1 MFAQVQPQHSPLM
14 LLTPTAS
21 AASLGYAGLQAARR
35 NTRFARYCEEN
46 TLADA
51 FFTLENFLIMNIY
64 KRMRF
69 VLACAAVLTVAVF
82 AQDDEVTQFDD
93 FADEN
98 ESPAIS
104 TDAANVSANGAA
116 ATNSS
121 ANSEDVTRLD
131 LLSVETE
138 SEAEQAAI
146 AKQVETVSTIDA
158 AELQNTSKSISKAI
172 NSASG
177 VKVRKSGGM
186 GSEGKINIRGM
197 EGKNIKVLVNG
208 VPVETQGN
216 LGLDDIPIDQIADI
230 EVYKGY
236 IPARFATDGAGG
248 AINVVTKKR
257 PANSVDA
264 SYSFSSFNTHKAS
277 VSASHLI
284 DSIAGATSLE
294 IGVSGYFNHSDND
307 YEFTSP
313 YMKSSTGK
321 DTSVV
326 RDHDHYTSYNV
337 QAFANL
343 MNAWFDKFS
352 LGASFGA
359 FDKEIQGIEYR
370 IKETTSEGY
379 NFGVSFGLDKK
390 NFIAKNLNFGDY
402 FSFGFAENKIIDTSR
417 VHCRNWFSCDVAKKN
432 VGELTSMGLPKLRT
446 VEIYDFN
453 NLLNLDYQYVKDQF
467 VYLNTLLRYHKE
479 NPEDDLGSEKMGFNT
494 AGLPGEMFSV
504 TTGISLEN
512 RFWNSRIQ
520 NLAGFKFHYL
530 NAKISN
536 MPTSLLIEPAVESN
550 DYTDFSYDE
559 NLMFKIA
566 KPLSVKASYQH
577 AVRLPS
583 PEELFGDGLRV
594 SAAIKLKPEE
604 TDNFNFGISV
614 DLQELPLVTRLRF
627 DGDVFY
633 SYYKNRIHYMNS
645 AQMSTPYFNMN
656 PIRSWG
662 YEGDVKLDVNEWILL
677 GTNWTFQDLRNVKYN
692 AKQGIPKDAI
702 VPNIP
707 RFFMNY
713 LAEFHIGDLFS
724 KEDFLKVW
732 WSANYTDEYFYGWKI
747 SSRQSR
753 KIKSSFTQDIGV
765 EYSLWDN
772 KLGWS
777 FEVDNLADARSYDKF
792 GESKPGRS
800 FATKIRYSFR

>member
-1 MFAQVQPQHSPLM
+1 
-14 LLTPTAS
+14 
-21 AASLGYAGLQAARR
+21 
-35 NTRFARYCEEN
+35 
-46 TLADA
+46 
-51 FFTLENFLIMNIY
+51 MNIR
-64 KRMRF
+64 KF
-69 VLACAAVLTVAVF
+69 AIAFAAFAVVSAY
-82 AQDDEVTQFDD
+82 AQDDEVTSFEDFD
-93 FADEN
+93 EPIV
-98 ESPAIS
+98 ESSA
-104 TDAANVSANGAA
+104 TNDGANGNANA
-116 ATNSS
+116 PDARDNATVNGVASTS
-121 ANSEDVTRLD
+121 ASSEDVTKLD

-248 AINVVTKKR
+248 AINIVTKKR
-257 PANSVDA
+257 PANSIDA

-284 DSIAGATSLE
+284 DSIVGATSLE

-343 MNAWFDKFS
+343 MNAWFDKVS
-352 LGASFGA
+352 LSASFGA

-379 NFGVSFGLDKK
+379 NFGVSLGLDKK

-432 VGELTSMGLPKLRT
+432 VGELTSMGLPRLRT

-453 NLLNLDYQYVKDQF
+453 NLLNFDYQYAKNQF

-479 NPEDDLGSEKMGFNT
+479 NPEDDIGSEKAGFNT
-494 AGLPGEMFSV
+494 AGLPGEMLSV
-504 TTGISLEN
+504 TTGVSLEN
-512 RFWNSRIQ
+512 LFWNSRIQ
-520 NLAGFKFHYL
+520 NLAGFKFHFL

-536 MPTSLLIEPAVESN
+536 MPTSVLVDPAVESN
-550 DYTDFSYDE
+550 DYTDYSYDE

-566 KPLSVKASYQH
+566 KSLSLKASYQH
-577 AVRLPS
+577 AVRLPT

-594 SAAIKLKPEE
+594 SAAINLKPEE
-604 TDNFNFGISV
+604 ANNFNFGISV
-614 DLQELPLVTRLRF
+614 DLQELPFVTRLRF

-633 SYYKNRIHYMNS
+633 SYYKNRIHYMS
-645 AQMSTPYFNMN
+645 SSQMSIPYFNMN

-692 AKQGIPKDAI
+692 AKQGIPKNAI

-753 KIKSSFTQDIGV
+753 KIKASFTQDIGI
-765 EYSLWDN
+765 EYSIWDN

>member
-1 MFAQVQPQHSPLM
+1 
-14 LLTPTAS
+14 
-21 AASLGYAGLQAARR
+21 
-35 NTRFARYCEEN
+35 
-46 TLADA
+46 
-51 FFTLENFLIMNIY
+51 MNIY

-248 AINVVTKKR
+248 AINIVTKKR

-277 VSASHLI
+277 VRASHLI

-343 MNAWFDKFS
+343 MNAWFDKIS

-379 NFGVSFGLDKK
+379 NFGASLGFDKK
-390 NFIAKNLNFGDY
+390 NFFAKNLNFGDY

-594 SAAIKLKPEE
+594 SAAINLKPEE
-604 TDNFNFGISV
+604 ADNFNFGISV
-614 DLQELPLVTRLRF
+614 DLQELPLVTRLRV

-633 SYYKNRIHYMNS
+633 SYYKNRIHYMS
-645 AQMSTPYFNMN
+645 SSQMSTPYFNMN
-656 PIRSWG
+656 PIRGWG
-662 YEGDVKLDVNEWILL
+662 YEGDVKLDANEWVLL
-677 GTNWTFQDLRNVKYN
+677 GVNWTFQDLRNVKYN

-713 LAEFHIGDLFS
+713 LAEFHVGDLFS

>member
-1 MFAQVQPQHSPLM
+1 MKNIVFAAFATFV
-14 LLTPTAS
+14 AIS
-21 AASLGYAGLQAARR
+21 AY
-35 NTRFARYCEEN
+35 
-46 TLADA
+46 
-51 FFTLENFLIMNIY
+51 
-64 KRMRF
+64 
-69 VLACAAVLTVAVF
+69 
-82 AQDDEVTQFDD
+82 AQDDEVTSFEDFD
-93 FADEN
+93 EPIV
-98 ESPAIS
+98 ESSA
-104 TDAANVSANGAA
+104 TNDGANGNANA
-116 ATNSS
+116 PDARDNATVNGVASTS
-121 ANSEDVTRLD
+121 ASSEDVTKLD

-248 AINVVTKKR
+248 AINIVTKKR
-257 PANSVDA
+257 PANSIDA

-284 DSIAGATSLE
+284 DSIVGAASLE

-343 MNAWFDKFS
+343 MNAWFDKVS
-352 LGASFGA
+352 LSASFGA

-379 NFGVSFGLDKK
+379 NFGVSLGLDKK

-432 VGELTSMGLPKLRT
+432 VGELTSMGLPRLRT

-453 NLLNLDYQYVKDQF
+453 NLLNFDYQYAKNQF

-479 NPEDDLGSEKMGFNT
+479 NPEDDIGSEKAGFNT
-494 AGLPGEMFSV
+494 AGLPGEMLSV
-504 TTGISLEN
+504 TTGMSLEN
-512 RFWNSRIQ
+512 LFWNSRIQ
-520 NLAGFKFHYL
+520 NLAGFKFHFL

-536 MPTSLLIEPAVESN
+536 MPTSVLVDPAVESN
-550 DYTDFSYDE
+550 DYTDYSYDE

-566 KPLSVKASYQH
+566 KSLSLKASYQH
-577 AVRLPS
+577 AVRLPT

-594 SAAIKLKPEE
+594 SAAINLKPEE
-604 TDNFNFGISV
+604 ANNFNFGISV
-614 DLQELPLVTRLRF
+614 DLQELPFVTRLRF

-633 SYYKNRIHYMNS
+633 SYYKNRIHYMS
-645 AQMSTPYFNMN
+645 SSQMSIPYFNMN

-692 AKQGIPKDAI
+692 AKQGIPKNAI

-747 SSRQSR
+747 SSRQTR
-753 KIKSSFTQDIGV
+753 KIESSFTQDIGI
-765 EYSLWDN
+765 EYSIWDN
-772 KLGWS
+772 KFGWS

>member
-1 MFAQVQPQHSPLM
+1 
-14 LLTPTAS
+14 
-21 AASLGYAGLQAARR
+21 
-35 NTRFARYCEEN
+35 
-46 TLADA
+46 
-51 FFTLENFLIMNIY
+51 MNIR
-64 KRMRF
+64 KFAIAFATF
-69 VLACAAVLTVAVF
+69 VAISAY
-82 AQDDEVTQFDD
+82 AQDDEITSFEDFD
-93 FADEN
+93 EPVV
-98 ESPAIS
+98 E
-104 TDAANVSANGAA
+104 
-116 ATNSS
+116 SS
-121 ANSEDVTRLD
+121 ASSEDVTRLD

-230 EVYKGY
+230 EIYKGY

-248 AINVVTKKR
+248 AINIVTKKR

-343 MNAWFDKFS
+343 MNAWFDKIS

-379 NFGVSFGLDKK
+379 NFGVSLGLDKK

-677 GTNWTFQDLRNVKYN
+677 GTNWTFQDLRSIKYN

-753 KIKSSFTQDIGV
+753 KIKASFTQDIGI
-765 EYSLWDN
+765 EYSIWDN

-777 FEVDNLADARSYDKF
+777 FEVDNLAEARSYDKF

>member
-1 MFAQVQPQHSPLM
+1 
-14 LLTPTAS
+14 
-21 AASLGYAGLQAARR
+21 
-35 NTRFARYCEEN
+35 
-46 TLADA
+46 
-51 FFTLENFLIMNIY
+51 MNIC
-64 KRMRF
+64 KFAIAFATF
-69 VLACAAVLTVAVF
+69 VAISAY
-82 AQDDEVTQFDD
+82 AQDDEVTSFEDFD
-93 FADEN
+93 EPIV
-98 ESPAIS
+98 ESS
-104 TDAANVSANGAA
+104 
-116 ATNSS
+116 ATNDGAYGNANAPDARDNATVNGVASTS
-121 ANSEDVTRLD
+121 ASSEDVTKLD

-248 AINVVTKKR
+248 AINIVTKKR
-257 PANSVDA
+257 PANSIDA

-284 DSIAGATSLE
+284 DSIVGAASLE

-343 MNAWFDKFS
+343 MNAWLDKVS
-352 LGASFGA
+352 LSASFGA

-379 NFGVSFGLDKK
+379 NFGVSLGLDKK

-432 VGELTSMGLPKLRT
+432 VGELTSMGLPRLRT

-453 NLLNLDYQYVKDQF
+453 NLLNFDYQYAKNQF

-479 NPEDDLGSEKMGFNT
+479 NPEDDIGSEKAGFNT

-504 TTGISLEN
+504 TTGVSLEN
-512 RFWNSRIQ
+512 LFWNSRIQ
-520 NLAGFKFHYL
+520 NLAGFKFHFL

-536 MPTSLLIEPAVESN
+536 MPTSVLVDPAVESN
-550 DYTDFSYDE
+550 DYTDYSYDE

-566 KPLSVKASYQH
+566 KSLSLKASYQH
-577 AVRLPS
+577 AVRLPT

-594 SAAIKLKPEE
+594 SAAINLKPEE
-604 TDNFNFGISV
+604 ADNFNFGISV
-614 DLQELPLVTRLRF
+614 DLQELPFVTRLRF

-633 SYYKNRIHYMNS
+633 SYYKNRIHYMS
-645 AQMSTPYFNMN
+645 SSQMSIPYFNMN

-692 AKQGIPKDAI
+692 AKQGIPKNAI

-753 KIKSSFTQDIGV
+753 KIKASFTQDIGI
-765 EYSLWDN
+765 EYSIWDN

>member
-1 MFAQVQPQHSPLM
+1 MKLYKVNSLFIVFALI
-14 LLTPTAS
+14 AF
-21 AASLGYAGLQAARR
+21 SLAY
-35 NTRFARYCEEN
+35 
-46 TLADA
+46 
-51 FFTLENFLIMNIY
+51 
-64 KRMRF
+64 
-69 VLACAAVLTVAVF
+69 
-82 AQDDEVTQFDD
+82 AQDDEVTSFEDFD
-93 FADEN
+93 EPVV
-98 ESPAIS
+98 ESSA
-104 TDAANVSANGAA
+104 TNGDANGNASDARDNAA
-116 ATNSS
+116 VSGAASTS
-121 ANSEDVTRLD
+121 ASSEDVTKLD

-146 AKQVETVSTIDA
+146 AKKVETVSTIDA
-158 AELQNTSKSISKAI
+158 AELQNTSKSVSKAI

-230 EVYKGY
+230 EIYKGY

-248 AINVVTKKR
+248 AINIVTKKR
-257 PANSVDA
+257 PANSIDA

-284 DSIAGATSLE
+284 DSIVGAANLE
-294 IGVSGYFNHSDND
+294 IGVSGYFNHSDNN

-343 MNAWFDKFS
+343 TNAWFDKIS

-379 NFGVSFGLDKK
+379 NFGASLGFDKK
-390 NFIAKNLNFGDY
+390 NFFAKNLNFGDY

-520 NLAGFKFHYL
+520 NLLGFKFHYMK
-530 NAKISN
+530 AEISN

-566 KPLSVKASYQH
+566 KSLSVKASYQH

-594 SAAIKLKPEE
+594 SAAINLKPEE
-604 TDNFNFGISV
+604 ADNFNFGISV

-633 SYYKNRIHYMNS
+633 SYYKNRIHYMS
-645 AQMSTPYFNMN
+645 SSQMSIPYFNMN

-692 AKQGIPKDAI
+692 ARQGIPKNAI

-753 KIKSSFTQDIGV
+753 KIKASFTQDIGV

-772 KLGWS
+772 KFGWS
-777 FEVDNLADARSYDKF
+777 FEVDNIADSESFDKF

>member
-1 MFAQVQPQHSPLM
+1 
-14 LLTPTAS
+14 
-21 AASLGYAGLQAARR
+21 
-35 NTRFARYCEEN
+35 
-46 TLADA
+46 
-51 FFTLENFLIMNIY
+51 
-64 KRMRF
+64 MRF

-121 ANSEDVTRLD
+121 ASSEDVTKLD

-343 MNAWFDKFS
+343 MNAWLDKIS

-379 NFGVSFGLDKK
+379 NFGVSLGLDKK

-520 NLAGFKFHYL
+520 NLAGFKFHFL

-536 MPTSLLIEPAVESN
+536 MPTSVLIDPAVESN
-550 DYTDFSYDE
+550 DYHDFSYDE
-559 NLMFKIA
+559 SLMFKVA
-566 KPLSVKASYQH
+566 KPLSMKVSYQH

-614 DLQELPLVTRLRF
+614 DLQELPFVTRLRF

-677 GTNWTFQDLRNVKYN
+677 GTNWTFQDLRSIKYN

-753 KIKSSFTQDIGV
+753 KIKASFTQDIGI
-765 EYSLWDN
+765 EYSIWDN

>member
-1 MFAQVQPQHSPLM
+1 
-14 LLTPTAS
+14 
-21 AASLGYAGLQAARR
+21 
-35 NTRFARYCEEN
+35 
-46 TLADA
+46 
-51 FFTLENFLIMNIY
+51 
-64 KRMRF
+64 MRF

-93 FADEN
+93 FADDN

-121 ANSEDVTRLD
+121 ANSEDVTKLD

-158 AELQNTSKSISKAI
+158 AELQNTSKTVSKAI

-248 AINVVTKKR
+248 AINIVTKKR
-257 PANSVDA
+257 PTNSVDA
-264 SYSFSSFNTHKAS
+264 SYSLSSFNTHKAS
-277 VSASHLI
+277 VAASHLI
-284 DSIAGATSLE
+284 DSIAGDASLE
-294 IGVSGYFNHSDND
+294 TGVSGYFNHSDND

-313 YMKSSTGK
+313 YMKSSTGA

-343 MNAWFDKFS
+343 INAWFDQVS
-352 LGASFGA
+352 LGVSFGA
-359 FDKEIQGIEYR
+359 FDKQIQGVDNR
-370 IKETTSEGY
+370 IVESRAEGY
-379 NFGVSFGLDKK
+379 NFGVSLGLDKK
-390 NFIAKNLNFGDY
+390 NFFAKNLNFSDY

-417 VHCRNWFSCDVAKKN
+417 VHCRNWFSCDTAQKN
-432 VGELTSMGLPKLRT
+432 VGELVSMGLPRLRT
-446 VEIYDFN
+446 VQVHDFN
-453 NLLNLDYQYVKDQF
+453 NLLNFDYQFIKDQKI
-467 VYLNTLLRYHKE
+467 YWNTLIKYHKE
-479 NPEDDLGSEKMGFNT
+479 NPEDDYGAKMAQFNT
-494 AGLPGEMFSV
+494 AGLPGEVFSI
-504 TTGISLEN
+504 TTGLSLEN
-512 RFWNSRIQ
+512 NFFDSRLQ
-520 NLAGFKFHYL
+520 NLLGFKFHYMK
-530 NAKISN
+530 AEISN

-550 DYTDFSYDE
+550 DYNDFSYDE
-559 NLMFKIA
+559 SLMFKVA
-566 KPLSVKASYQH
+566 NMLSVKVSYQH
-577 AVRLPS
+577 AVRLPT
-583 PEELFGDGLRV
+583 PEELFGDGIRV
-594 SAAIKLKPEE
+594 SAATSLKPEQA
-604 TDNFNFGISV
+604 DNFNFGISV

-633 SYYKNRIHYMNS
+633 SYYKDKIHYMSS

-656 PIRSWG
+656 PIRAWG

-677 GTNWTFQDLRNVKYN
+677 GTNWTFQDLRNMKYT
-692 AKQGIPKDAI
+692 AKQGVPKDAI

-747 SSRQSR
+747 SSRQNR
-753 KIKSSFTQDIGV
+753 KINASFTQDIGV

-777 FEVDNLADARSYDKF
+777 FEVDNITDSESFDKF

>member
-1 MFAQVQPQHSPLM
+1 
-14 LLTPTAS
+14 
-21 AASLGYAGLQAARR
+21 
-35 NTRFARYCEEN
+35 
-46 TLADA
+46 
-51 FFTLENFLIMNIY
+51 MNIR
-64 KRMRF
+64 KF
-69 VLACAAVLTVAVF
+69 AIAFAACAAISAY
-82 AQDDEVTQFDD
+82 AQDDEVTSFEDFDEPVAESSATNGD
-93 FADEN
+93 TNANASVSSEN
-98 ESPAIS
+98 
-104 TDAANVSANGAA
+104 AATNGAA
-116 ATNSS
+116 S
-121 ANSEDVTRLD
+121 ASASSEDVTKLD

-158 AELQNTSKSISKAI
+158 AELQNTSKSVSKAI

-248 AINVVTKKR
+248 AINIVTKKR
-257 PANSVDA
+257 PANSIDA

-277 VSASHLI
+277 VAASHLI
-284 DSIAGATSLE
+284 DSIAGAASLE
-294 IGVSGYFNHSDND
+294 IGISGYFNHSDND

-343 MNAWFDKFS
+343 MNAWFDQIS

-359 FDKEIQGIEYR
+359 FDKQIQGIEYR

-379 NFGVSFGLDKK
+379 NFGASLGFDKK
-390 NFIAKNLNFGDY
+390 NFFAKNLNFGDY

-479 NPEDDLGSEKMGFNT
+479 NPEDDFGTEKMGFNT
-494 AGLPGEMFSV
+494 AGLPGELLSV

-594 SAAIKLKPEE
+594 SAAINLKPEE
-604 TDNFNFGISV
+604 ADNFNFGISV

-633 SYYKNRIHYMNS
+633 SYYKNRIHYMS
-645 AQMSTPYFNMN
+645 SSQMSIPYFNMN

-662 YEGDVKLDVNEWILL
+662 YEGDVKLDVNEWVLL
-677 GTNWTFQDLRNVKYN
+677 GTNWTFQDLRNIKYN
-692 AKQGIPKDAI
+692 ARQGIPKDAI

-713 LAEFHIGDLFS
+713 LVEYHVGDLFS
-724 KEDFLKVW
+724 SEDFLKVW

-753 KIKSSFTQDIGV
+753 KIKASFTQDIGV

-777 FEVDNLADARSYDKF
+777 FEVDNITDSESFDKF